1 MDKGYVNLAA
11 SIGPVM
17 KPFTST
23 ILIIFH
29 PSKGSM
35 LIRTFRMLRL
45 PVPFMAGELWAIMYV
60 SCKGM
65 DKPAKQAKML
75 TERLELKYSFQ
86 AQETY

>member
-1 MDKGYVNLAA
+1 MDKGYGNLAA
-11 SIGPVM
+11 SIAPIM

-29 PSKGSM
+29 PLKGSM
-35 LIRTFRMLRL
+35 PIRTFRMFKL
-45 PVPFMAGELWAIMYV
+45 PVPFMDEELWAIMCV

-75 TERLELKYSFQ
+75 TEGLELKYFQ
-86 AQETY
+86 AQEIY